1 MSTQKSTWVA
11 ISQASLT
18 VLAGDT
24 ADVNTFAVNYPGAAA
39 FRINS
44 EATSAPL
51 VVMAEGAGQALGTD
65 AYHNLWRQ
73 KSQISWCGLSLIFL
87 LQNVTTSA
95 DGADC
100 LCNIW
105 TWKSN
110 GPALL
115 ACTLNLVAGT
125 AALTKH
131 PKTNSALTDYWAY
144 ADTIVVSPDETGITK
159 RTTDGNNKVGEV
171 RFDLRGGT
179 WVFADFKCDGST
191 TGDKRAADAICLA
204 SWVGSV

>member
-18 VLAGDT
+18 ALKGDT
-24 ADVNTFAVNYPGAAA
+24 VDVNTFAVNYPGAAV
-39 FRINS
+39 NS
-44 EATSAPL
+44 DKPE
-51 VVMAEGAGQALGTD
+51 VMTQGAGQSLGTD
-65 AYHNLWRQ
+65 AYHDLWRQ

-191 TGDKRAADAICLA
+191 AGDKRAADAICLA